1 MDNLKAN
8 PFALDILQD
17 GGATTVV
24 ALEVTVFEVELNS
37 CSRLSGGILFDL
49 EQSKRLGHISR
60 NLELALEGSDITTA
74 VGVVIA
80 QSDLSPGIFAVSC
93 G

>member
-1 MDNLKAN
+1 MDNLEAN
-8 PFALDILQD
+8 PFALDILED
-17 GGATTVV
+17 RGATTVV

-37 CSRLSGGILFDL
+37 CSRLCSGILFDL
-49 EQSKRLGHISR
+49 EQSERLGHISR
-60 NLELALEGSDITTA
+60 NLELAFEGSNITTA
-74 VGVVIA
+74 IGVVIA